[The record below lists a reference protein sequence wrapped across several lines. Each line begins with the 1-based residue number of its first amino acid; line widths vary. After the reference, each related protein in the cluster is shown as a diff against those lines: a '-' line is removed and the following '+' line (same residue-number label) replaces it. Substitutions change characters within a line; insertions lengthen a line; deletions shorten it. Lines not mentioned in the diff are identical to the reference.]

1 MSLFEIDIHKDF
13 QILNTNVFLSREKL
27 EKYYKL
33 NNLNDGYK
41 DDISEYLLDDLSLKV
56 YHDLF
61 VMSNFR
67 YDAEELLSIIKS
79 NLYLSNIE
87 SKEAILYPEWILF
100 FIAIVKK
107 KVSFIHEKE
116 FRDYLK
122 YFKYIAEVRYKRYI
136 IRNINNFIHHKH
148 YGKSDDIKDDLYS
161 QFLEYMND
169 SKFTTEELF
178 SFLNFIYSL
187 HLQLKENEKYK
198 LMWNLETYII
208 ETIKLL
214 LDNDVPMTEIYS
226 TTYKGMRGT
235 YSVLHDIHT
244 YKPLYI
250 EESKHYFQ
258 SHLSKINDV
267 FQINI
272 TLDAFM
278 NILISNEKY
287 NDILF
292 AYLELLKRFNA
303 NKRSEDVMGAM
314 IKGVVLGI
322 EEHIKNITISDS
334 LPLQLEELSNY
345 KKLFNSIR
353 IKEKEHQN
361 NGDKLLALI
370 DELIEKRELK
380 YLRLNLKWSEKTHQ
394 SSLYPFQLKQNRLEK
409 YLAIYYGARNYLAH
423 NNIDMN
429 KFFWGEDGNRRII
442 SNVIDSVMIILYK
455 LETINQESK
464 K

>member
-41 DDISEYLLDDLSLKV
+41 DDISEYLLDNLSLKV

-87 SKEAILYPEWILF
+87 SKEEILYPEWILF

-161 QFLEYMND
+161 QFLEYLND

-267 FQINI
+267 FQIDI

-322 EEHIKNITISDS
+322 EEVLKDIFDCKDGLFDCLKQLKKGSHKFKKLQKQINLYDS
-334 LPLQLEELSNY
+334 NELQLCKLENLILQEES
-345 KKLFNSIR
+345 SI
-353 IKEKEHQN
+353 
-361 NGDKLLALI
+361 
-370 DELIEKRELK
+370 
-380 YLRLNLKWSEKTHQ
+380 
-394 SSLYPFQLKQNRLEK
+394 EK
-409 YLAIYYGARNYLAH
+409 YLMIYYHARNYLAH

-429 KFFWGEDGNRRII
+429 KFFWGEDGSRIII
-442 SNVIDSVMIILYK
+442 SNVIDSVMIILYQ

-464 K
+464 QCK